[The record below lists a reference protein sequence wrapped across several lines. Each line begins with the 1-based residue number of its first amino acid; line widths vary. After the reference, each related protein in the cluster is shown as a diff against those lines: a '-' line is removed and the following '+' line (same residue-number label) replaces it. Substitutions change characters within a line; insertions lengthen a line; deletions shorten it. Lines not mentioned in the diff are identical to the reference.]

1 MSYSELKRKSLRKR
15 YSKVALYDFLS
26 KKENKTLPW
35 GSLTGIRP
43 TKLARELKGDF
54 AVVVDPPRKG
64 LDKKVVDTLLES
76 EPKQIVYLSCG
87 PATLA
92 RDLSY
97 LKDKYNIE
105 FIQPYDMFP
114 QTANVETLVSLKLK

>member
-1 MSYSELKRKSLRKR
+1 MHNLTIINGDC
-15 YSKVALYDFLS
+15 A
-26 KKENKTLPW
+26 KEIP
-35 GSLTGIRP
+35 
-43 TKLARELKGDF
+43 KLAKQLKGDF

-64 LDKKVVDTLLES
+64 LDKLVVDAMLEAK
-76 EPKQIVYLSCG
+76 PKQIVYLSCG

-97 LKDKYNIE
+97 LKEQYDID
-105 FIQPYDMFP
+105 FVQPWDMFP